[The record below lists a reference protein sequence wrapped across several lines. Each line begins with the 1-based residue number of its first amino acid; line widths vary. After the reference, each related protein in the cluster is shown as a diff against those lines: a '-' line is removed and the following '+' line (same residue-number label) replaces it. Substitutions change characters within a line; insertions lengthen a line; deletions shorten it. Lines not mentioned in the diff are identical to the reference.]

1 MKKLESYLLDN
12 MDVTGYMV
20 REINAWG
27 GRLEHLEYFDMEEL
41 DLVLEGYTP
50 SEVAN
55 RIFYGDFNPNDEY
68 FRFNAYAK
76 LESANEWEIQ
86 EEYRDHISE
95 IASYIVE
102 YKDNI
107 DIYDEGLQ
115 EILDNME
122 VK

>member
-20 REINAWG
+20 RELNAWCG
-27 GRLEHLEYFDMEEL
+27 CLEHLEYFDMEEL

-68 FRFNAYAK
+68 FRFNAYAN
-76 LESANEWEIQ
+76 LESANEWDIE
-86 EEYRDHISE
+86 EEYRDYISE

-107 DIYDEGLQ
+107 DINDEGLQ

>member
-20 REINAWG
+20 RELNAWCG
-27 GRLEHLEYFDMEEL
+27 CLEHLEYFDMEEL

-68 FRFNAYAK
+68 FRFNTYAN
-76 LESANEWEIQ
+76 LESANNWDIE
-86 EEYRDHISE
+86 EEYRDNISE

-107 DIYDEGLQ
+107 DINDEGLQ

>member
-27 GRLEHLEYFDMEEL
+27 GYLEHLEYFDMEEF

-55 RIFYGDFNPNDEY
+55 RIFYGSFNPNDEY
-68 FRFNAYAK
+68 FRFNAYAN
-76 LESANEWEIQ
+76 LESANNWDIE
-86 EEYRDHISE
+86 EEYRDNISE

-107 DIYDEGLQ
+107 DINDEGLQ

>member
-1 MKKLESYLLDN
+1 MKKLESYLLNN
-12 MDVTGYMV
+12 MEVTRYMV
-20 REINAWG
+20 RELSAW
-27 GRLEHLEYFDMEEL
+27 GRLEYLEYFDMEEF
-41 DLVLEGYTP
+41 DFILEEFAP

-55 RIFYGDFNPNDEY
+55 MIFYGDFNPNNEY
-68 FRFNAYAK
+68 FRFNAYGN
-76 LESANEWEIQ
+76 LESANNWDIV
-86 EEYRDHISE
+86 EEYRDYISE

-102 YKDNI
+102 YKDKI

>member
-12 MDVTGYMV
+12 MEVTKAMV
-20 REINAWG
+20 RELSAW
-27 GRLEHLEYFDMEEL
+27 GRLEYLEYFDMEEF
-41 DLVLEGYTP
+41 DFILEEFAP
-50 SEVAN
+50 SEIAN
-55 RIFYGDFNPNDEY
+55 MIFYGDFNPNNEY
-68 FRFNAYAK
+68 FRFNAYGK
-76 LESANEWEIQ
+76 LESANNLDIV
-86 EEYRDHISE
+86 EEYRDYISE

-107 DIYDEGLQ
+107 DIDDEGLQ

>member
-12 MDVTGYMV
+12 MDITGYMV

-27 GRLEHLEYFDMEEL
+27 GYLEYLEYFNMEEL
-41 DLVLEGYTP
+41 DFVLEDYTP
-50 SEVAN
+50 SEVAS

-68 FRFNAYAK
+68 FRFNAYAN
-76 LESANEWEIQ
+76 LESANEWDIE

-95 IASYIVE
+95 IANYIVE
-102 YKDNI
+102 YKHKI

>member
-1 MKKLESYLLDN
+1 MKKLESYLLNN

-20 REINAWG
+20 RELNAWCG
-27 GRLEHLEYFDMEEL
+27 CLEHLEYFDMEEL

-55 RIFYGDFNPNDEY
+55 RIFYGSFNPNDEY
-68 FRFNAYAK
+68 FRFNAYAN
-76 LESANEWEIQ
+76 LESANEWEIV
-86 EEYRDHISE
+86 EEYRDYISE
-95 IASYIVE
+95 IANYIVE

>member
-68 FRFNAYAK
+68 FRFNTYAN
-76 LESANEWEIQ
+76 LESANNWDIE
-86 EEYRDHISE
+86 EEYRDNISE

>member
-27 GRLEHLEYFDMEEL
+27 GYLEHLEYFDMEEL

-50 SEVAN
+50 SEIAS

-68 FRFNAYAK
+68 FRFNAYAN
-76 LESANEWEIQ
+76 LESANNWDIE
-86 EEYRDHISE
+86 EEYRDNISE

-107 DIYDEGLQ
+107 DINDEGLQ

>member
-12 MDVTGYMV
+12 MEVTYYMV
-20 REINAWG
+20 RELNAWC
-27 GRLEHLEYFDMEEL
+27 GRLEHLEYFDMEEF

-55 RIFYGDFNPNDEY
+55 RIFYGDFNPNDDY
-68 FRFNAYAK
+68 FRFNAYGN
-76 LESANEWEIQ
+76 LESANEWDIE
-86 EEYRDHISE
+86 EEYRDNISE

>member
-12 MDVTGYMV
+12 MEVTYYMV
-20 REINAWG
+20 RELNAWCG
-27 GRLEHLEYFDMEEL
+27 CLEHLEYFDMEEL

-55 RIFYGDFNPNDEY
+55 RIFYGSFNPNDEY
-68 FRFNAYAK
+68 FRFNAYAN
-76 LESANEWEIQ
+76 LESANEWEIE
-86 EEYRDHISE
+86 EEYRDNISE

>member
-27 GRLEHLEYFDMEEL
+27 GRLEHLEYFNMEEL

-55 RIFYGDFNPNDEY
+55 RIFYGSFNPNDEY
-68 FRFNAYAK
+68 FRFNAYAN
-76 LESANEWEIQ
+76 LESANEWDIE
-86 EEYRDHISE
+86 EEYRDNISE

-107 DIYDEGLQ
+107 DINDEGLQ

>member
-27 GRLEHLEYFDMEEL
+27 GYLEHLEYFDMEEF

-55 RIFYGDFNPNDEY
+55 RIFYGSFNPNCDY
-68 FRFNAYAK
+68 FRFNAYGN
-76 LESANEWEIQ
+76 LESANEWDIE
-86 EEYRDHISE
+86 EEYRDNISE

>member
-1 MKKLESYLLDN
+1 MKKLESYLLNN
-12 MDVTGYMV
+12 MDITGYMV

-27 GRLEHLEYFDMEEL
+27 GYLEHLEYFDMEEF

-55 RIFYGDFNPNDEY
+55 RIFYGSFNPNDEY
-68 FRFNAYAK
+68 FRFNAYGN
-76 LESANEWEIQ
+76 LESANEWDIE

-107 DIYDEGLQ
+107 DINDEGLQ

>member
-1 MKKLESYLLDN
+1 
-12 MDVTGYMV
+12 MV
-20 REINAWG
+20 RELSAW

-55 RIFYGDFNPNDEY
+55 RIFYGSFNPNDEY
-68 FRFNAYAK
+68 FRFNAYGN
-76 LESANEWEIQ
+76 LESANEWEIE
-86 EEYRDHISE
+86 EEYRDYISE
-95 IASYIVE
+95 IANYIVE

>member
-20 REINAWG
+20 RELNAWCG
-27 GRLEHLEYFDMEEL
+27 CLEHLEYFDMEEL
-41 DLVLEGYTP
+41 DLVLEWYTP

-68 FRFNAYAK
+68 FRFNTYAN
-76 LESANEWEIQ
+76 LESANNWDIE
-86 EEYRDHISE
+86 EEYRDNISE
-95 IASYIVE
+95 IASYIVK

-107 DIYDEGLQ
+107 DINDEGLQ

>member
-20 REINAWG
+20 RELNAWYG
-27 GRLEHLEYFDMEEL
+27 CLEHLEYFDMEEL

-68 FRFNAYAK
+68 FRFNAYAN
-76 LESANEWEIQ
+76 LESANNWDIE
-86 EEYRDHISE
+86 EEYRDYISE
-95 IASYIVE
+95 IANYIVE

>member
-27 GRLEHLEYFDMEEL
+27 GYLEHLEYFDMEEF

-68 FRFNAYAK
+68 FRFNAYAN
-76 LESANEWEIQ
+76 LESANEWDIE
-86 EEYRDHISE
+86 EEYRDNISE

-107 DIYDEGLQ
+107 DINDEGLQ

>member
-20 REINAWG
+20 RELNAWCG
-27 GRLEHLEYFDMEEL
+27 CLEHLEYFDMEEL

-68 FRFNAYAK
+68 FRFNAYAN
-76 LESANEWEIQ
+76 LESANNWDIE
-86 EEYRDHISE
+86 EEYRDNISE

-107 DIYDEGLQ
+107 DINDEGLQ

>member
-20 REINAWG
+20 RELNAWCG
-27 GRLEHLEYFDMEEL
+27 CLEHLEYFDMEEL

-68 FRFNAYAK
+68 FRFNAYAN
-76 LESANEWEIQ
+76 LESANNWDIE
-86 EEYRDHISE
+86 EEYRDYISE

-107 DIYDEGLQ
+107 DINDEGLQ

>member
-68 FRFNAYAK
+68 FRFNTYAN
-76 LESANEWEIQ
+76 LESANNWDIE
-86 EEYRDHISE
+86 EEYRDYISE

>member
-12 MDVTGYMV
+12 MDVAGYMV

-27 GRLEHLEYFDMEEL
+27 GYLEHLEYFDMEEL

-68 FRFNAYAK
+68 FRFNAYAN
-76 LESANEWEIQ
+76 LESANNWDIE
-86 EEYRDHISE
+86 EEYRDYISE

>member
-1 MKKLESYLLDN
+1 MKKLESYLLNN
-12 MDVTGYMV
+12 MEVTRDIV
-20 REINAWG
+20 RELSAW
-27 GRLEHLEYFDMEEL
+27 GRLEYLEYFDMEEF
-41 DLVLEGYTP
+41 DFILEEFAP

-55 RIFYGDFNPNDEY
+55 MVFYGDFNPNCEY
-68 FRFNAYAK
+68 FRFNAYGN
-76 LESANEWEIQ
+76 LESANEWDIE
-86 EEYRDHISE
+86 EEYRDYISE

-107 DIYDEGLQ
+107 DIDDEGLQ

>member
-12 MDVTGYMV
+12 MEVTYYMV

-27 GRLEHLEYFDMEEL
+27 GYLEHLEYFDMEEL

-50 SEVAN
+50 SEVAS

-68 FRFNAYAK
+68 FRFNAYAN
-76 LESANEWEIQ
+76 LESANEWEIE
-86 EEYRDHISE
+86 EEYRDNISE

-107 DIYDEGLQ
+107 DINDEGLQ

>member
-27 GRLEHLEYFDMEEL
+27 GYLEHLEYFDMEEL

-50 SEVAN
+50 SEVAS

-68 FRFNAYAK
+68 FRFNAYAN
-76 LESANEWEIQ
+76 LESANEWEIE
-86 EEYRDHISE
+86 EEYRDNISE

-107 DIYDEGLQ
+107 DINDEGLQ

>member
-27 GRLEHLEYFDMEEL
+27 GYLEHLEYFDMEEF

-55 RIFYGDFNPNDEY
+55 RIFYGSFNPNDEY
-68 FRFNAYAK
+68 FRFNAYGN
-76 LESANEWEIQ
+76 LESANEWDIE
-86 EEYRDHISE
+86 EEYRDNISE

-107 DIYDEGLQ
+107 DINDEGLQ

>member
-27 GRLEHLEYFDMEEL
+27 GYLEHLEYFDMEEF

-55 RIFYGDFNPNDEY
+55 RIFYGSFNPNDEY
-68 FRFNAYAK
+68 FRFNAYGN
-76 LESANEWEIQ
+76 LESANEWEIV
-86 EEYRDHISE
+86 EEYRDYISE

-107 DIYDEGLQ
+107 DINDEGLQ

>member
-41 DLVLEGYTP
+41 DLVLEEYTP

-55 RIFYGDFNPNDEY
+55 RIFYGSFNPNDEY
-68 FRFNAYAK
+68 FRFNAYGN
-76 LESANEWEIQ
+76 LESANEWDIE
-86 EEYRDHISE
+86 EEYRDNISE

>member
-55 RIFYGDFNPNDEY
+55 RIFYGSFNPNDEY
-68 FRFNAYAK
+68 FRFNAYGN
-76 LESANEWEIQ
+76 LESANEWDIE
-86 EEYRDHISE
+86 EEYRDNISE

-107 DIYDEGLQ
+107 DINDEGLQ

>member
-20 REINAWG
+20 RELNAWCG
-27 GRLEHLEYFDMEEL
+27 CLEHLEYFDMEEL

-68 FRFNAYAK
+68 FRFNAYAN
-76 LESANEWEIQ
+76 LESANNWDIE
-86 EEYRDHISE
+86 EEYRDYISE

>member
-12 MDVTGYMV
+12 MEVTYYMV

-27 GRLEHLEYFDMEEL
+27 GYLEHLEYFDMEEL

-50 SEVAN
+50 SEVAS

-68 FRFNAYAK
+68 FRFNAYAN
-76 LESANEWEIQ
+76 LESANEWDIE
-86 EEYRDHISE
+86 EEYRDNISE

-107 DIYDEGLQ
+107 DINDEGLQ

>member
-12 MDVTGYMV
+12 MDVAGYMV
-20 REINAWG
+20 RELNAWCG
-27 GRLEHLEYFDMEEL
+27 CLEHLEYFDMEEF
-41 DLVLEGYTP
+41 DLVLEEYTP

-68 FRFNAYAK
+68 FRFNAYAN
-76 LESANEWEIQ
+76 LESANEWDIE
-86 EEYRDHISE
+86 EEYRDNISE

-107 DIYDEGLQ
+107 DINDEGLQ

>member
-12 MDVTGYMV
+12 MDVAGYMV

-27 GRLEHLEYFDMEEL
+27 GCLEHLEYFDMAEF
-41 DLVLEGYTP
+41 DLVLEEYEP
-50 SEVAN
+50 SEIAN
-55 RIFYGDFNPNDEY
+55 RIFYGSFNPNDEY
-68 FRFNAYAK
+68 FRFNAYGN
-76 LESANEWEIQ
+76 LESANEWDIE

-107 DIYDEGLQ
+107 NIDDEGLQ

>member
-27 GRLEHLEYFDMEEL
+27 GYLEHLEYFDMEEF
-41 DLVLEGYTP
+41 DLVLEEYTP

-55 RIFYGDFNPNDEY
+55 RIFYGSFNPNDEY
-68 FRFNAYAK
+68 FRFNAYAN
-76 LESANEWEIQ
+76 LESANEWDIE
-86 EEYRDHISE
+86 EEYRDNISE

-107 DIYDEGLQ
+107 DINDEGLQ

>member
-1 MKKLESYLLDN
+1 MKKLESYLLNN

-20 REINAWG
+20 RELNAWCG
-27 GRLEHLEYFDMEEL
+27 CLEHLEYFDMEEL

-55 RIFYGDFNPNDEY
+55 RIFYGSFNPNDEY
-68 FRFNAYAK
+68 FRFNAYGN
-76 LESANEWEIQ
+76 LESANEWEIV
-86 EEYRDHISE
+86 EEYRDNISE

>member
-27 GRLEHLEYFDMEEL
+27 GYLEHLEYFDMEEF

-68 FRFNAYAK
+68 FRFNAYGN
-76 LESANEWEIQ
+76 LESANEWDIE
-86 EEYRDHISE
+86 EEYRDNISE

-107 DIYDEGLQ
+107 DINDEGLQ

>member
-27 GRLEHLEYFDMEEL
+27 GCLEHLEYFDMEEF

-68 FRFNAYAK
+68 FRFNAYAN
-76 LESANEWEIQ
+76 LESANEWDIE
-86 EEYRDHISE
+86 EEYRDYISE